1 MAKTNYH
8 LKLKGFV
15 GGYDF
20 DAGYVDYILSK
31 NEGKEVNVL
40 IDSLGGYLS
49 TALSIS
55 ASFKNHGMVNVH
67 FVGMNASAATIS
79 SMGAAHITID
89 SNAFY
94 LVHKVSNLVWEC
106 DSMNADELQQF
117 IDKCKKQKND
127 LEKMDAV
134 VAEMYAKRCKKDTN
148 ELLALMTVGGW
159 LTAKEAKEWGFV
171 DEIDESTSAAP
182 SLTNSMVASMKSAGI
197 PIPNIPVEGEEPKF
211 LEKLRNIFTDF
222 VRKFQNVTTKTET
235 QMKKFEKLCALLAL
249 AAINLVSGKAE
260 MTEEQLD
267 TIETALDDLKKKETQ
282 INDLQTSVTNKDN
295 EISTLKAEKASLEQQ
310 IVELKKGP
318 GASTGKVHDEKK
330 EDEKSDI
337 EEYVDT
343 CNSAK
348 ALFDALP

>member
-1 MAKTNYH
+1 
-8 LKLKGFV
+8 
-15 GGYDF
+15 
-20 DAGYVDYILSK
+20 
-31 NEGKEVNVL
+31 
-40 IDSLGGYLS
+40 
-49 TALSIS
+49 
-55 ASFKNHGMVNVH
+55 
-67 FVGMNASAATIS
+67 
-79 SMGAAHITID
+79 
-89 SNAFY
+89 
-94 LVHKVSNLVWEC
+94 
-106 DSMNADELQQF
+106 
-117 IDKCKKQKND
+117 
-127 LEKMDAV
+127 
-134 VAEMYAKRCKKDTN
+134 
-148 ELLALMTVGGW
+148 
-159 LTAKEAKEWGFV
+159 
-171 DEIDESTSAAP
+171 
-182 SLTNSMVASMKSAGI
+182 
-197 PIPNIPVEGEEPKF
+197 
-211 LEKLRNIFTDF
+211 
-222 VRKFQNVTTKTET
+222 
-235 QMKKFEKLCALLAL
+235 MKKFEKLCALLAL